1 MGMFT
6 RAQSLLRHQ
15 VLGQE
20 ALYRAVDVIGELVE
34 LEVVSAPGL
43 EPGTRLRVTKAAVS
57 RMSVVEQAGEAPA
70 AGRRAAVSERDIAP
84 APGVS
89 H

>member
-1 MGMFT
+1 MFT
-6 RAQSLLRHQ
+6 RGQALLRHQ

-20 ALYRAVDVIGELVE
+20 ALYRAVEVIGELVE

-57 RMSVVEQAGEAPA
+57 RMSVVEEASA
-70 AGRRAAVSERDIAP
+70 EVAGRRPAISERDIAP
-84 APGVS
+84 ARGVI

>member
-1 MGMFT
+1 MFT
-6 RAQSLLRHQ
+6 RAQSLLRHE
-15 VLGQE
+15 VLGEE
-20 ALYRAVDVIGELVE
+20 ALYRAIGVIGELVE

-57 RMSVVEQAGEAPA
+57 RMSVVEEAPA
-70 AGRRAAVSERDIAP
+70 SARRPAVSERDVTP
-84 APGVS
+84 APRVI

>member
-1 MGMFT
+1 MFT

-20 ALYRAVDVIGELVE
+20 ALYRAIDVIGELVE

-57 RMSVVEQAGEAPA
+57 RMSVVEEAPA
-70 AGRRAAVSERDIAP
+70 GGRRPAVSERDIAP

>member
-1 MGMFT
+1 MFT

-20 ALYRAVDVIGELVE
+20 ALYRAIDVIGELVE

-57 RMSVVEQAGEAPA
+57 RMSVVDEAPGA
-70 AGRRAAVSERDIAP
+70 APAGNRRPTVAERDRAP

>member
-1 MGMFT
+1 MFT

-57 RMSVVEQAGEAPA
+57 RMSVVEEAPA
-70 AGRRAAVSERDIAP
+70 GNRRPAVAERDRAP

>member
-1 MGMFT
+1 MFT

-15 VLGQE
+15 VLGEE
-20 ALYRAVDVIGELVE
+20 ALYRAVEVIGELVE

-57 RMSVVEQAGEAPA
+57 SMSVVEEAPA
-70 AGRRAAVSERDIAP
+70 GARRPAVPERDIAP
-84 APGVS
+84 APGII

>member
-1 MGMFT
+1 MFT

-15 VLGQE
+15 VLGEE
-20 ALYRAVDVIGELVE
+20 ALYRAVEVIGELVE

-57 RMSVVEQAGEAPA
+57 RMSVVEEAPA
-70 AGRRAAVSERDIAP
+70 GGRRPAVSERDIAP
-84 APGVS
+84 APGVI

>member
-1 MGMFT
+1 MFT
-6 RAQSLLRHQ
+6 RAQSLLRHL

-43 EPGTRLRVTKAAVS
+43 EPGMRLRVTKAAVS
-57 RMSVVEQAGEAPA
+57 RMSVVDEAPGA
-70 AGRRAAVSERDIAP
+70 APVGGRRPVVSERDIAP

>member
-1 MGMFT
+1 MFT

-15 VLGQE
+15 VLGEE
-20 ALYRAVDVIGELVE
+20 ALYRAVEVIGELVE

-43 EPGTRLRVTKAAVS
+43 EPGTRLRVTKAAVG
-57 RMSVVEQAGEAPA
+57 RMSVVQEAGARRPA
-70 AGRRAAVSERDIAP
+70 LPERDIAP
-84 APGVS
+84 APGII

>member
-1 MGMFT
+1 MFT

-20 ALYRAVDVIGELVE
+20 ALYRAVEVIGELVE

-57 RMSVVEQAGEAPA
+57 RMSVVEEAPA
-70 AGRRAAVSERDIAP
+70 GGRRPAVSERDIAP
-84 APGVS
+84 ARGVGHS
-89 H
+89 RR

>member
-1 MGMFT
+1 MFT

-43 EPGTRLRVTKAAVS
+43 EPGMRLRVTKAAVS
-57 RMSVVEQAGEAPA
+57 RMSVVDEAPGEASAGGRRPA
-70 AGRRAAVSERDIAP
+70 ASERDIAP

>member
-1 MGMFT
+1 MFT
-6 RAQSLLRHQ
+6 RGQALLRHQ

-20 ALYRAVDVIGELVE
+20 ALYRAVEVIGELVE

-43 EPGTRLRVTKAAVS
+43 DPGTRLRVTKAAVS
-57 RMSVVEQAGEAPA
+57 RMSVVEEASAEKPI
-70 AGRRAAVSERDIAP
+70 AGRRPAVSERDIAP
-84 APGVS
+84 ARGVI